1 MSKFDIAMMG
11 GPVLTGL
18 LVAFFYLVDDHIE
31 TGKRRFR
38 SWINQASM
46 PKADDQNGN

>member
-1 MSKFDIAMMG
+1 MSKFDIAVMG

-31 TGKRRFR
+31 SGKRRFR
-38 SWINQASM
+38 SWLDQAGT
-46 PKADDQNGN
+46 PKADDQHGN